1 MSNQPSSQD
10 FQDDRSMTPHA
21 SGGGLSDVA
30 IRRPTFTAM
39 IMVALLVLGAF
50 GLRRLNIDQFPRVD
64 IPVIA
69 VQAIYPGASPETM
82 EREVTSRLEEAFN
95 PLQGVE
101 KIQSMSLE
109 SVSQVVVQFEL
120 GRNVDQAA

>member
-1 MSNQPSSQD
+1 MSNQPTSHELQD
-10 FQDDRSMTPHA
+10 GASITPHA
-21 SGGGLSDVA
+21 SGEGLSGVA

-39 IMVALLVLGAF
+39 IMIALLVLGGF

-69 VQAIYPGASPETM
+69 VQAVYPGASPETM

-109 SVSQVVVQFEL
+109 SVAQ
-120 GRNVDQAA
+120 